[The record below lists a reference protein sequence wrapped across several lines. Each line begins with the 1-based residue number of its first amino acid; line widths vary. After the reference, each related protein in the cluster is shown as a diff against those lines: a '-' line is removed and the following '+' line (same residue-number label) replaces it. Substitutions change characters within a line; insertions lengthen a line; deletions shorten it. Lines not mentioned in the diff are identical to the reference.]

1 MRKYVTIVIGIVL
14 VAAAAYIAYDL
25 ANMKRAPRPKQEKV
39 LATVFTETVKNVT
52 VPIVVTESGRLT
64 AKNRIELFAEVQG
77 VMEPTHMEFKPGAA
91 FRKGELLVS
100 IRNDDFYANLQA
112 QKSNLQNLITSV
124 LPDLRLDY
132 PEAYPKWDAYIR
144 NFDMNKSVAKLP
156 EPTSD
161 KEKFFITGRNIYTSY
176 YNTKNMEIVLSKYNL
191 KAPFNGILT
200 EALVTPGSLI
210 RPGQRLGEFI
220 DPSVYEMEVSVNQ
233 SVLSSLNV
241 GKKVVVRDPENVKKQ
256 WNGRIIRIN
265 GKVDETTQTVKI
277 YIELR
282 GKDLQEG
289 LYLEAVINGNA
300 IEDAVEIARSLLVDE
315 SKVYLV
321 QDSALFLVKI
331 EPVFF
336 NQKTVVVKGL
346 QDGQVLISKPVPGAY
361 AGMQVKLYQ
370 GGL

>member
-1 MRKYVTIVIGIVL
+1 
-14 VAAAAYIAYDL
+14 
-25 ANMKRAPRPKQEKV
+25 
-39 LATVFTETVKNVT
+39 
-52 VPIVVTESGRLT
+52 
-64 AKNRIELFAEVQG
+64 
-77 VMEPTHMEFKPGAA
+77 
-91 FRKGELLVS
+91 
-100 IRNDDFYANLQA
+100 
-112 QKSNLQNLITSV
+112 
-124 LPDLRLDY
+124 
-132 PEAYPKWDAYIR
+132 
-144 NFDMNKSVAKLP
+144 MNKSVAKLP

-176 YNTKNMEIVLSKYNL
+176 YNTKNMEIVLGKYNL

-233 SVLSSLNV
+233 SVLSSLKV
-241 GKKVVVRDPENVKKQ
+241 GEKVVVRDPENIQKQ

-289 LYLEAVINGNA
+289 LYLEAVINGDA
-300 IEDAVEIARSLLVDE
+300 IDNAVEIARSLLVDE

-321 QDSALFLVKI
+321 QDSALFLVNI
-331 EPVFF
+331 VPVFF

-346 QDGQVLISKPVPGAY
+346 EDGQVLISKPVPGAY
-361 AGMQVKLYQ
+361 AGMEVKQYE